1 MLNPLTHVPMISS
14 AIYEDG
20 SDHCG
25 SPLGQAAPEIL
36 RNAATGTEK
45 CLGVG
50 VFFNRHQKA
59 PGVTESLILPFPF

>member
-1 MLNPLTHVPMISS
+1 MLNPLTHVPTISS

-50 VFFNRHQKA
+50 VFSTDIKKRL
-59 PGVTESLILPFPF
+59 V